1 MRDLQQS
8 GLPLYPSQGMTVDL
22 LQGEIEFKVHLS
34 KVQLFGLKKAITEE
48 ENIFTEDIEGKCL
61 DIDL

>member
-1 MRDLQQS
+1 
-8 GLPLYPSQGMTVDL
+8 MTVDL